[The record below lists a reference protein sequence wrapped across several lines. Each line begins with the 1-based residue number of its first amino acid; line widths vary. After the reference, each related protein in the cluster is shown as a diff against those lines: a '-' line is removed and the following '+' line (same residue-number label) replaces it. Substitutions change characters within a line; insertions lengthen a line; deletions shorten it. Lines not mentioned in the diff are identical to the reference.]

1 MLDGVKLDMTQR
13 TGQHWRK
20 TPSNVRNAIKQTE
33 KGVAQ
38 LQRLANAAGL
48 ERKFTLD
55 GRLVGDIGELIVFRY
70 FKNIE
75 TAKTVGHVHDLNA
88 VIGKKKVGV
97 QVKLRRAAKTAKL
110 EFKSR
115 PDVLMALQ
123 FKEDWSEWRVLFN
136 GSGTV
141 VRSKGVNRGPK
152 GRLKKDGRNTTV
164 ELSLKELLAAHAS
177 GKFSAV
183 SLKEKNE

>member
-1 MLDGVKLDMTQR
+1 MTKRSDQR
-13 TGQHWRK
+13 WRK
-20 TPSNVRNAIKQTE
+20 TPSDIRNAIKQTE
-33 KGVAQ
+33 KGVAE

-48 ERKFTLD
+48 QRKFTLD
-55 GRLVGDIGELIVFRY
+55 GRLVGDIGELIVFRH

-75 TAKTVGHVHDLNA
+75 TAKIVGHVHDLNA

-115 PDVLMALQ
+115 PDLLMALQ
-123 FKEDWSEWRVLFN
+123 FEEDWSQWRVLFN
-136 GSGTV
+136 GSGAV
-141 VRSKGVNRGPK
+141 VRAKGIKRGPK
-152 GRLKKDGRNTTV
+152 GRLRRDGRNTNV
-164 ELSLKELLAAHAS
+164 ELSLKELVAAHAS

-183 SLKEKNE
+183 SLKEKN

>member
-1 MLDGVKLDMTQR
+1 MTKRSDQR
-13 TGQHWRK
+13 WRK
-20 TPSNVRNAIKQTE
+20 TPSDIWNAIKQTE
-33 KGVAQ
+33 KGVAK

-55 GRLVGDIGELIVFRY
+55 GRLVGDIGELIVFRH

-88 VIGKKKVGV
+88 VIGKKQVGV

-115 PDVLMALQ
+115 PDVLVALQ
-123 FKEDWSEWRVLFN
+123 FEEDWSRWRVLFN

-141 VRSKGVNRGPK
+141 VRRKGVKRGPK
-152 GRLKKDGRNTTV
+152 GRLKENGGNTTV
-164 ELSLKELLAAHAS
+164 ELSWKELLAAHAG
-177 GKFSAV
+177 GKFLSV
-183 SLKEKNE
+183 SLKEKN